1 VDDQGDKLT
10 TVVDRNK
17 LTTLTTL
24 DVPRRKFSKFTVSN
38 NVPEES
44 RKLQIPFRH
53 SVGQVEERLCQ
64 NDRSAVSTA
73 HRLATDRQT
82 DRHRA
87 RLQQTGALKQF
98 VYYTVFTLYNR
109 LYNRLYT
116 TGCMNTVGSTTGWV
130 NNANELSQAA
140 LERSSQDACDVI
152 WLTRSKAAVWTVDDV
167 ARLIDLKK
175 EFLFIYLFI
184 FTFGSM

>member
-1 VDDQGDKLT
+1 MRRRSAAIANDGRVMLITSITLHTNVDDQGDKLT

-82 DRHRA
+82 DTVPDCSRPA
-87 RLQQTGALKQF
+87 R
-98 VYYTVFTLYNR
+98 
-109 LYNRLYT
+109 
-116 TGCMNTVGSTTGWV
+116 
-130 NNANELSQAA
+130 
-140 LERSSQDACDVI
+140 
-152 WLTRSKAAVWTVDDV
+152 
-167 ARLIDLKK
+167 
-175 EFLFIYLFI
+175 
-184 FTFGSM
+184 